1 MGSWLLD
8 LRFGLR
14 MLRREAAATT
24 VAALTLGL
32 AIGVAATLGSI
43 VRTVLFVPLPYPDLE
58 RLVFVWESFPPGD
71 YDQLPISGADFLDF
85 RERVGALDRLAAFQ
99 FVGYP
104 LTGSQSP
111 VEVEGLAVT
120 AEFLPLVGIEPL
132 VGRDFEPTDEEGTSG
147 AVVILGH
154 SLWRDAFGAD
164 AGIVGRTVRLSGKP
178 YQVVGVLPPSFRGPP
193 PFTLGGQTYSPAGE
207 VQLLVPLH
215 RPDLAADRERH
226 NHFVLG
232 RLAEGAGV
240 ERASDELSA
249 VMADLAGAYPDVVP
263 PGMTAY
269 ATGVEAQAVARSR
282 PTLLVFLGAAVLILA
297 VACANVASLLL
308 ARAVARSREMTV
320 RVVLGAAR
328 ARLIRQLLVE
338 SLLLG
343 LVGGAVGTAFTW
355 WILRLLP
362 GIGLSWIPRLDE
374 IRLDPA
380 MLGMI
385 LLLALGVGV
394 AFGLAPALSVS
405 RPKLAQQVREDGRGT
420 SAPSKLR
427 LQEAFVVLQ
436 LALALSLLGGAGLV
450 VKSLWRLQRLDP
462 GFEPRGQAT
471 VATSLPEH
479 RYGDAA
485 DLRAAAVEILERV
498 RALPEVEVAGAANTL
513 PLVGLMDGTRF
524 AVEGREP
531 PEGED
536 LAVATK
542 LQVTPGYVEAMGIRL
557 LGGRTFSA
565 GDRQGGLPVAVVNR
579 ELVRRSGLASATDAL
594 GRSIRLGPR
603 DSQRFVTV
611 VGVVGDVRFTDL
623 LTEAEP
629 TLYVPFDQDPG
640 RRLVL
645 VTRSPRPA
653 MTLQPALREAV
664 WSYDR
669 DLVLDT
675 SSLED
680 TLRLSVAEPRVNSL
694 FLSAVAGFALLLGA
708 VGVAGVISYSV
719 RQRRRE
725 LGIRLALGAS
735 RGRVIGLVVSHGLK
749 LAAAGAVVGLAGAW
763 VLARTLA
770 HLLYGVTAGDPG
782 TWVAVTL
789 ALLMAAVIATYLP
802 AFRVVWQEPAETLND
817 P

>member
-1 MGSWLLD
+1 MGTWLLD

-14 MLRREAAATT
+14 MLRREAGATT

-32 AIGVAATLGSI
+32 GIGAAATLGSI

-58 RLVFVWESFPPGD
+58 RLVFVWESFPPGE
-71 YDQLPISGADFLDF
+71 YDQLPASGADFLDF
-85 RERVGALDRLAAFQ
+85 RERVDALDRLAAFQ
-99 FVGYP
+99 FAGYP
-104 LTGSQSP
+104 LTGSQAP

-120 AEFLPLVGIEPL
+120 SEFLPLVGIEPL
-132 VGRDFEPTDEEGTSG
+132 LGRAFDPSDEEGASG
-147 AVVILGH
+147 AVVMLGH
-154 SLWRDAFGAD
+154 SLWREAFGAD
-164 AGIVGRTVRLSGKP
+164 AGVVGRTVQLSGEP
-178 YQVVGVLPPSFRGPP
+178 HQVVGVLPPSFRGPP
-193 PFTLGGQTYSPAGE
+193 PFSLGGQTYSPAGE
-207 VQLLVPLH
+207 VQLLVPLR
-215 RPDLAADRERH
+215 RPDLAADRQRH
-226 NHFVLG
+226 NFFVMG

-240 ERASDELSA
+240 ERASDELAA
-249 VMADLAGAYPDVVP
+249 VMTDLAAVHPDAVP
-263 PGMTAY
+263 PGMTAF
-269 ATGVEAQAVARSR
+269 ATGVEAQAAARSR

-308 ARAVARSREMTV
+308 ARAVARSREMTA

-328 ARLIRQLLVE
+328 TRLIRQLLVE
-338 SLLLG
+338 SLLLA
-343 LVGGAVGTAFTW
+343 LVGGAVGTALTW

-362 GIGLSWIPRLDE
+362 GIGLTWIPRLDE
-374 IRLDPA
+374 VRLDLP

-385 LLLALGVGV
+385 LLLALGVGIV
-394 AFGLAPALSVS
+394 FGLAPALSVS
-405 RPKLAQQVREDGRGT
+405 RPRLANRLREDGRGT
-420 SAPSKLR
+420 SEPSKLR

-450 VKSLWRLQRLDP
+450 VKSLWRLQRIDP
-462 GFEPRGQAT
+462 GFEARGQAT
-471 VATSLPEH
+471 VTTSFPEY
-479 RYGDAA
+479 RYGDAV
-485 DLRAAAVEILERV
+485 DLRAAAAEVLERV
-498 RALPEVEVAGAANTL
+498 RALPAVEVAGAANTL
-513 PLVGLMDGTRF
+513 PLAGLMDGTRF
-524 AVEGREP
+524 AVKGREP
-531 PEGED
+531 PENEE

-557 LGGRTFSA
+557 LSGRTFAA
-565 GDRQGGLPVAVVNR
+565 GDHQWGLPVAVVNR
-579 ELVRRSGLASATDAL
+579 ELVRRAGLASATDAL

-611 VGVVGDVRFTDL
+611 VGVVADVRFTDL

-640 RRLVL
+640 RRLV
-645 VTRSPRPA
+645 VVARSPRPSVA
-653 MTLQPALREAV
+653 LQPVLREAV

-675 SSLED
+675 SSLEE

-694 FLSAVAGFALLLGA
+694 FLSAVAGFALLLGS

-725 LGIRLALGAS
+725 VGIRLALGAT
-735 RGRVIGLVVSHGLK
+735 RGRVIGLMVSHGLK
-749 LAAAGAVVGLAGAW
+749 LAAAGTVLGLAGAW
-763 VLARTLA
+763 ALARTVA

-782 TWVAVTL
+782 TWVTVTL
-789 ALLMAAVIATYLP
+789 TLLVAAVIAAYLP
-802 AFRVVWQEPAETLND
+802 AFRVVWQEPAHTLSD